1 MGYKLKGDQLRA
13 AVSSKDAFNDLFGR
27 RRTAAASAKFLAR
40 PCHHLEKGLAAAFC
54 QAALQNLH
62 KRFLFFD
69 AQFVGPI
76 EHLSKSFHG
85 WADMPAHP
93 RMQGRTNRESALIC
107 ANRNT
112 H

>member
-1 MGYKLKGDQLRA
+1 
-13 AVSSKDAFNDLFGR
+13 
-27 RRTAAASAKFLAR
+27 
-40 PCHHLEKGLAAAFC
+40 
-54 QAALQNLH
+54 LQNLH